1 MEYFLGNDEQNIGK
15 MEQLIIIMI
24 SHSRYHFF
32 LLNLSMPTYK
42 LLMFIFSELFVWLV
56 GWLVWFGWLVG
67 GLVGLFVCLCVCV
80 PHVHV
85 FIISVNYVPYLTL
98 FTLRM

>member
-1 MEYFLGNDEQNIGK
+1 
-15 MEQLIIIMI
+15 
-24 SHSRYHFF
+24 
-32 LLNLSMPTYK
+32 
-42 LLMFIFSELFVWLV
+42 MFIFSELFVWLV
-56 GWLVWFGWLVG
+56 GWFGLFGWLVG
-67 GLVGLFVCLCVCV
+67 GLVGLFVCV

>member
-32 LLNLSMPTYK
+32 LLNLSIAHIQIIDVY
-42 LLMFIFSELFVWLV
+42 FSELFVWLV
-56 GWLVWFGWLVG
+56 GLVCLVGWLVG
-67 GLVGLFVCLCVCV
+67 WLVCLCVFPMCMY
-80 PHVHV
+80 
-85 FIISVNYVPYLTL
+85 SLYL
-98 FTLRM
+98 